1 MTAMPVHAAT
11 PWAAAFNLFVIGT
24 IAFLTVVDLF
34 AMQAILPSLAA
45 HYDVTPAMIGAAAN
59 ACTFGMAAG
68 GVLAAII
75 GAHVDKRSAIALCLA
90 LLAVPTAMLAFA
102 PDLVT
107 FSILRVV
114 QGVLMSS
121 AFAMTLAHLGE
132 RCDASASPAAFAAY
146 VSGNVASNLF
156 GRLIAAGAVAEIG
169 LSGAFWL
176 FAVLNLAGAVLALQA
191 LSRAPMRGPAA
202 PISARVLFEPL
213 RVPELRSAFAIGFCI
228 LFAFVGVFTYVN
240 FALMRAPIG
249 LGMTE
254 LGFVCLVFLPSL
266 VTTPLAG
273 RAAARL
279 GARAAA
285 LIGLGVAGLGLVG
298 LGSGS
303 LWATLA
309 GMAAAGAG
317 TFFAQAAATG
327 FVSRSVSA
335 ARASASGVYLASY
348 IARGFAGAALLGWAF
363 EAGGWSGC
371 LIGIAAALSLGAALA
386 LAMREPAGVSPCPR
400 P

>member
-240 FALMRAPIG
+240 FVLVRAPFALSMGQIG
-249 LGMTE
+249 LAY
-254 LGFVCLVFLPSL
+254 LVFAPSIL
-266 VTTPLAG
+266 TTPLAG
-273 RAAARL
+273 AAAVRFGVRPAMMSGFVVACI
-279 GARAAA
+279 GAGLLLSPG
-285 LIGLGVAGLGLVG
+285 LIGV
-298 LGSGS
+298 
-303 LWATLA
+303 LA
-309 GMAAAGAG
+309 GMTLVAIG
-317 TFFAQAAATG
+317 TFFAQAIATG
-327 FVSRSVSA
+327 FVARQAGRSRSSASALYLMFYFLGGLSGSA
-335 ARASASGVYLASY
+335 AVGMVFERY
-348 IARGFAGAALLGWAF
+348 GWAGSV
-363 EAGGWSGC
+363 AA
-371 LIGIAAALSLGAALA
+371 IAAALAIALA
-386 LAMREPAGVSPCPR
+386 LSATLKTRAASD
-400 P
+400 